1 MYCPS
6 CGAKVDEGSR
16 VCSACGCFV
25 DQGPTPP
32 QASPV
37 MLEDAPV
44 ASGEIRE
51 VPAASHGVPQVH
63 VNASRSLL
71 TWIVLTFLTCGIY
84 SWYFI
89 YTLANDMNRICQGD
103 NEETPGLL
111 VFILLSIVTCGFYS
125 YWWYY
130 KIGNRMQANAPRYG
144 LMFQENGTTILL
156 WMIVGLLLCGLGP
169 FVAMFIIIKNS
180 NALAAAYNAR
190 LVRA

>member
-6 CGAKVDEGSR
+6 CGAKVDEGTR
-16 VCSACGCFV
+16 VCPACGCFV

-37 MLEDAPV
+37 MPEDAP
-44 ASGEIRE
+44 ASSGEIRE
-51 VPAASHGVPQVH
+51 VPAASYSGPQVSA
-63 VNASRSLL
+63 NASRSLL

-84 SWYFI
+84 SWYFV

-169 FVAMFIIIKNS
+169 FVAMYIIIKNS